1 MLKTLRSIEGK
12 VLAMTVI
19 IRLSDEQATALEAK
33 AAAKGLTVEQWIQT
47 LAETSTK
54 SARDTRTGADLI
66 AALQASPYR
75 DIDIEPER
83 YRLPVRGVSL

>member
-1 MLKTLRSIEGK
+1 
-12 VLAMTVI
+12 MTVI

-33 AAAKGLTVEQWIQT
+33 AAAEGLTVEQWIQKLT
-47 LAETSTK
+47 ESGLKASRE
-54 SARDTRTGADLI
+54 TRTGADLI

>member
-1 MLKTLRSIEGK
+1 MLP
-12 VLAMTVI
+12 MTVI

-33 AAAKGLTVEQWIQT
+33 AAAEGLTVEQWIQK
-47 LAETSTK
+47 LAETRPK
-54 SARDTRTGADLI
+54 PHCDTRTGADLI

>member
-1 MLKTLRSIEGK
+1 
-12 VLAMTVI
+12 MTVI

-33 AAAKGLTVEQWIQT
+33 ATAEGLTVEQWIQK
-47 LAETSTK
+47 LAESGPK
-54 SARDTRTGADLI
+54 PACETRTGADLI

>member
-1 MLKTLRSIEGK
+1 
-12 VLAMTVI
+12 MTVI

-33 AAAKGLTVEQWIQT
+33 ATAEGLTVEQWIQK
-47 LAETSTK
+47 LAESGPK
-54 SARDTRTGADLI
+54 PARETRTGADLI

>member
-1 MLKTLRSIEGK
+1 
-12 VLAMTVI
+12 MTVI
-19 IRLSDEQATALEAK
+19 IRLSDEQATVLEAK
-33 AAAKGLTVEQWIQT
+33 AAAEGLTVEEWIKK
-47 LAETSTK
+47 LAESGSK
-54 SARDTRTGADLI
+54 PSRETRTGADLI

>member
-1 MLKTLRSIEGK
+1 
-12 VLAMTVI
+12 MTVI

-33 AAAKGLTVEQWIQT
+33 AAAEGLTVEQWVQKLAQT
-47 LAETSTK
+47 GTTPPP
-54 SARDTRTGADLI
+54 RDTRTGTDLI

-75 DIDIEPER
+75 DVDIEPER

>member
-1 MLKTLRSIEGK
+1 
-12 VLAMTVI
+12 MTVI

-33 AAAKGLTVEQWIQT
+33 AAAEGLTVEQWIQK
-47 LAETSTK
+47 LADTGKPS
-54 SARDTRTGADLI
+54 RDTRTGADLI
-66 AALQASPYR
+66 AALQTSPYR